1 MRRVPIFVLTALA
14 ACSIS
19 AQDARET
26 QPYVST
32 QVEEIYIA
40 RSVPESAVQPTD
52 FCARERIG
60 FGGARAE
67 GQFTFRSTT
76 TQVSDGRMIDMNVKA
91 IGSIHVCFGP
101 IQNGDIYDWYAEGAL
116 GSTAFKGNGEC
127 RRRKADFPEPGLRAL
142 NCFLD
147 LSGLPSAYVGGLL
160 TTNSM
165 TSPKPGLETDPP
177 GYTQTSIATIRLWRK
192 RKEPSTL
199 VVPGGQRFLK

>member
-1 MRRVPIFVLTALA
+1 MRRVSIFVLTALA
-14 ACSIS
+14 TCSVS
-19 AQDARET
+19 AQDAREK
-26 QPYVST
+26 QPPVST

-40 RSVPESAVQPTD
+40 RSVPESAVAPTD

-76 TQVSDGRMIDMNVKA
+76 TQVSDGRMINMNVKA
-91 IGSIHVCFGP
+91 IGSIRVCFGP
-101 IQNGDIYDWYAEGAL
+101 IQNADIYNWYAEGAL
-116 GSTAFKGNGEC
+116 GGTPFKGNGEC

-147 LSGLPSAYVGGLL
+147 LSGLPSGYVGGLL

-165 TSPKPGLETDPP
+165 TSLESGLETDPP

-192 RKEPSTL
+192 RKEP
-199 VVPGGQRFLK
+199 